1 MPETAST
8 ECSAFSAAITF
19 SLGKL
24 GLSRNNIE
32 EGQRS
37 AILAEYQSRDVS
49 PNRVPWKEYVFSSVY
64 FS

>member
-1 MPETAST
+1 MAAST
-8 ECSAFSAAITF
+8 ERSAFSAAITF

-24 GLSRNNIE
+24 EIISKKE
-32 EGQRS
+32 QRS
-37 AILAEYQSRDVS
+37 AILAEYQSRDVF